1 MQGGF
6 PFLWHSYWFFQTVL
20 INIIEWFKIY
30 FFRKSEL
37 KVHKHFIVK
46 FLKPFVMR
54 VLKNARA
61 NLENKRRIFF
71 QIGAIIALLF
81 VIVAFEYRTYEKDV
95 IPEIFNR
102 NFDEIEEFSMVTIHK
117 EPPPPPKVKSRPIV
131 INVVENTEIDSSLEI
146 DFSTEEDDPMET
158 WTGFDLPD
166 EPEIDSDSIF
176 ISVEQK
182 PEFPGGLSGLYS
194 YFKNNVK
201 YPLPAMERG
210 ISGRVFLNFVVEP
223 DGSISNVIVLRGIG
237 GGCDEEAVR
246 VIRNMPL
253 WEPGRQRGRAVRV
266 SFTVPIK
273 FTLN

>member
-1 MQGGF
+1 
-6 PFLWHSYWFFQTVL
+6 
-20 INIIEWFKIY
+20 
-30 FFRKSEL
+30 
-37 KVHKHFIVK
+37 
-46 FLKPFVMR
+46 MR

-61 NLENKRRIFF
+61 NLENKRKIFF

>member
-61 NLENKRRIFF
+61 NLENKRKIFF

>member
-20 INIIEWFKIY
+20 ININEWFKIY

-61 NLENKRRIFF
+61 NLENKRKIFF

-102 NFDEIEEFSMVTIHK
+102 NFDEIEEFSMLTIHK

-176 ISVEQK
+176 ISVEHK